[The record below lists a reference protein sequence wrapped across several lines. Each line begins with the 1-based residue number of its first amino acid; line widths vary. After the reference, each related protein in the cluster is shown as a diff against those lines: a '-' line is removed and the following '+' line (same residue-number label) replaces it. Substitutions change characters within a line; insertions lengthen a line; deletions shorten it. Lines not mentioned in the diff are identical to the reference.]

1 MKKFD
6 YYIGIDVSKLTLDV
20 TVLYECENTTKTE
33 HCKIE
38 NTEKSIAQFVKKKLN
53 NFDPKQILFC
63 FEDVCYQRCPM
74 RQGAK
79 NILRKKSKRRKV

>member
-38 NTEKSIAQFVKKKLN
+38 NTEKSIA
-53 NFDPKQILFC
+53 
-63 FEDVCYQRCPM
+63 
-74 RQGAK
+74 
-79 NILRKKSKRRKV
+79 